1 MLLSTATAPN
11 QASRIKR
18 ALTPYTGALDARGP
32 AALDSALPLA
42 EIERRLR
49 QVGIPVRL
57 SDDAGTYL
65 CNAAF
70 YTLLHDP
77 GMEDAKS
84 IPRGFVHVPPL
95 NAKVT
100 SAQGKA
106 VVFDKALLEKATAII
121 VETSAATL
129 SAAP

>member
-1 MLLSTATAPN
+1 M
-11 QASRIKR
+11 
-18 ALTPYTGALDARGP
+18 
-32 AALDSALPLA
+32 
-42 EIERRLR
+42 
-49 QVGIPVRL
+49 PVKF

-70 YTLLHDP
+70 YTLMHDP

-95 NAKVT
+95 NAKVQ

-106 VVFDKALLEKATAII
+106 VVFDKALLEKAAAII
-121 VETSAATL
+121 VETSVAAL
-129 SAAP
+129 SHAP